1 MQSLIT
7 VLIKVRKCSIQKYN
21 MSNCDAKLVIIGT
34 SLLVKPKCQDYTSH
48 HILLT
53 GIALFFKF
61 PFDTFDDCVFLS
73 VLRRMPGASA

>member
-1 MQSLIT
+1 MQSFIT

-21 MSNCDAKLVIIGT
+21 MSNCDAKLVIIRT

-53 GIALFFKF
+53 GIALFLIHL
-61 PFDTFDDCVFLS
+61 TMVFSS
-73 VLRRMPGASA
+73 VLRIMPGASA